1 MLYGGTAV
9 LFAGYAAPV
18 SGGGGECVRRFG
30 DRDDGHLLRSLSCIF
45 AVSPYLMKTRNIA
58 QNYIRDA
65 VEIARAEQDIT
76 QKRAAGM
83 EHFGLLHVRLAV
95 YVRTDLCPGPGD
107 RGQHDRQKGDV
118 PGHGHQAPVRPI
130 GHGGRGLSA
139 VQCQSPGGEERLG
152 GHLLRRAG
160 RRVPSGAGSA
170 AEILGVGPA
179 GQRLLRLPAQLH
191 HPSLALPRVAVHYLH
206 GASLGIPPI
215 FHHLYDFGNVPVF
228 WSFGRKRQ
236 AFEYQWDG
244 TVARRR

>member
-118 PGHGHQAPVRPI
+118 PGHGHQAPV
-130 GHGGRGLSA
+130 
-139 VQCQSPGGEERLG
+139 
-152 GHLLRRAG
+152 
-160 RRVPSGAGSA
+160 
-170 AEILGVGPA
+170 
-179 GQRLLRLPAQLH
+179 
-191 HPSLALPRVAVHYLH
+191 
-206 GASLGIPPI
+206 
-215 FHHLYDFGNVPVF
+215 
-228 WSFGRKRQ
+228 
-236 AFEYQWDG
+236 
-244 TVARRR
+244 